1 MKRLVLATRNPH
13 KIKEIK
19 DILIDLNLEILT
31 TEDFPKIP
39 PLVEDGKTLD
49 ENALKKARVVFK
61 VTQLPSLA
69 DDSGLEVFY
78 LGKRPGVF
86 SSRYAGS
93 HATYEDNNKLL
104 LSELKG
110 VPPRRRNA
118 QFRCVVAF
126 VTDKGERAVEGVMEG
141 AMIEAPRGSNGFG
154 YDPIFKPKGFDQTYA
169 EMPSVLKNKISHR
182 AKALGRARS
191 LLLDYFGQ

>member
-1 MKRLVLATRNPH
+1 MKRLVLATRNLH
-13 KIKEIK
+13 KIEEIK
-19 DILIDLNLEILT
+19 DILRDLSLEILT

-39 PLVEDGKTLD
+39 PLVEDCRTLE
-49 ENALKKARVVFK
+49 ENALKKARVVFE
-61 VTQLPSLA
+61 VAQLPSLA

-86 SSRYAGS
+86 SARYAGS

-126 VTDKGERAVEGVMEG
+126 VTDKGEQVVEGVMEG
-141 AMIEAPRGSNGFG
+141 TMIEAARGSNGFG

-169 EMPSVLKNKISHR
+169 EMPSELKNKVSHR
-182 AKALGRARS
+182 AKALEGARS
-191 LLLDYFGQ
+191 HLLDYFGH

>member
-13 KIKEIK
+13 KIEEIK
-19 DILIDLNLEILT
+19 DILRDLSLEILT

-39 PLVEDGKTLD
+39 PLVEDGKTLE
-49 ENALKKARVVFK
+49 ENALKKAHDVFE

-86 SSRYAGS
+86 SARYAGS

-126 VTDKGERAVEGVMEG
+126 VTDKGEQVVEGVMEG
-141 AMIEAPRGSNGFG
+141 TMIEAARGSNGFG

-169 EMPSVLKNKISHR
+169 EMPSELKNKVSHR
-182 AKALGRARS
+182 AKALEGARS
-191 LLLDYFGQ
+191 HLLDYFGH